1 MAFGQKFRQ
10 LRLRLG
16 LSLREFCLKHGLD
29 ASNMSKLERGR
40 LAPPQKRE
48 ILEHY
53 AECLGLE
60 SGSDDW
66 YEFFDLAAAEAGRIP
81 EDILNDDELLK
92 KVPILFRAAR
102 GQQVSRADMQDLLD
116 NLREA

>member
-10 LRLRLG
+10 MRLRLG

-40 LAPPQKRE
+40 LAPPKKRK

-60 SGSDDW
+60 PGTDDW
-66 YEFFDLAAAEAGRIP
+66 YEFFDLAATEAGRIP
-81 EDILNDDELLK
+81 EDILGDEELLK
-92 KVPILFRAAR
+92 KVPVLLRAAR
-102 GQQVSRADMQDLLD
+102 GQEVSKADMQQLLD
-116 NLREA
+116 DLRKA